1 MTEISNKFD
10 FINVE
15 NKWRDFWES
24 NQIYKSEVNENKP
37 KYSVVIPPPNVTGIL
52 HIGHIL
58 NNTIQ
63 DIYCRWHRMKGYE
76 VCWVPGMDHAGISTQ
91 IMVEKSLEKQG
102 KKKSDFTRDEF
113 VKLIW
118 EWKEKHGGIILKQLR
133 KLGVSVDW
141 SRERFTLDEGLSK
154 AVRYVFVDLY
164 KKGLIYRGKRIINW
178 DIKTQTALS
187 DDEIVYKEMNDK
199 LYYIKYPVVN
209 SDEYIVIAT
218 TRPETMFGDT
228 AVAVHPDDERY
239 KHLHGKKVILPL
251 VGRQLDIITDR
262 YVDKEFGTGALKIT
276 PAHDMNDFEVGKTHN
291 LKSIN
296 ILTPQGTLNE
306 EAGEFKGLSI
316 EDGRTKTVLKL
327 KELGYLLK
335 EESYTHN
342 VAFGDKSGAVIEPLL
357 SDQWFVKMKDLA
369 QPALEAVNSGRINF
383 HPSRYVKVYNH
394 WLENIRDWC
403 ISRQLWWGHQIP
415 IWYHKETGEIYCE
428 VNPPEDI
435 GNYVQDPD
443 VLDTWFSSWLWPFS
457 VFGWDIDKN
466 VNQKNKDLMYYYPT
480 DFLST
485 GADIIFLWV
494 ARMII
499 SGLEYMGDV
508 PFKDVY
514 FHSIIRDGQGR
525 KMSKTL
531 GNSPDPLDVM
541 DKYGTDALRFT
552 LIFLAPLGNDILFDE
567 SKTEIGRN
575 FITKIWNAARFLL
588 MNKDKVDSSDEFGN
602 EPIKDNTID
611 LWIESRLNT
620 TLKEIDSNLN
630 EFRLNEYT
638 KSIYTFVWNDF
649 CDWYIELLKIR
660 LSLNKESGKTIVS
673 NAIELF
679 KKIILILHPA
689 SPFVTEELW
698 SVFNNEGNT
707 KTVSFEKFPAS
718 DNSKINT
725 EIENSFDEFRE
736 IVIAI
741 RNIRTENQ
749 IAFKEKCT
757 VYLKYSSIK
766 TTLNDNI
773 YHNYISS
780 ICNVDL
786 KLYIGDSPTPGKTIT
801 RVFSEFEL
809 NFVLPEG
816 YSNDDN
822 LKKYIKDAEKLETY
836 LNTLNKKLSNSA
848 FIQKASPEV
857 VESEKLKKEE
867 TENKLNKLKELI
879 HSLS

>member
-1 MTEISNKFD
+1 MSEISNKFD
-10 FINVE
+10 FVNVE

-91 IMVEKSLEKQG
+91 IMVEKSIEKQG

-113 VKLIW
+113 VKLVW

-178 DIKTQTALS
+178 DAKTHTALS

-199 LYYIKYPVVN
+199 LYYIKYPVVD

-228 AVAVHPDDERY
+228 AVAVHPEDERY

-276 PAHDMNDFEVGKTHN
+276 PAHDINDFEVGKTHN
-291 LKSIN
+291 LESIN
-296 ILTPQGTLNE
+296 ILTPQGVLNE

-316 EDGRTKTVLKL
+316 EEGRIKTVLKL
-327 KELGYLLK
+327 KELGYMLK

-369 QPALEAVNSGRINF
+369 QPALEAVNDGKINF

-394 WLENIRDWC
+394 WLENIHDWC

-415 IWYHKETGEIYCE
+415 IWYHKDTEEIYCE
-428 VNPPEDI
+428 VNPPKDI
-435 GNYVQDPD
+435 ENYVQDSD

-457 VFGWDIDKN
+457 VFGWDIDKS
-466 VNQKNKDLMYYYPT
+466 VIQKNKDLMYYYPT

-588 MNKDKVDSSDEFGN
+588 MNKDKVDSSDEYGN
-602 EPIKDNTID
+602 EPLKDDTID

-620 TLKEIDSNLN
+620 TLEEIDRNLN

-660 LSLNKESGKTIVS
+660 LSLNKESGKIIVS

-698 SVFNNEGNT
+698 SDFNAESNT
-707 KTVSFEKFPAS
+707 KTVSFENFPVS
-718 DNSKINT
+718 DKTKINR
-725 EIENSFDEFRE
+725 EIENSFDKFRE

-749 IAFKEKCT
+749 ITFKEKCT
-757 VYLKYSSIK
+757 VYLKYGHLK
-766 TTLNDNI
+766 TISNDNI
-773 YHNYISS
+773 YLHYISS

-786 KLYIGDSPTPGKTIT
+786 KSYIGDNPTPGKTII
-801 RVFSEFEL
+801 RVFSDFEL
-809 NFVLPEG
+809 NLVLPEG

-822 LKKYIKDAEKLETY
+822 LKKYKKDAEKLEAY

-867 TENKLNKLKELI
+867 TENKLNKLRELI
-879 HSLS
+879 QSLS

>member
-415 IWYHKETGEIYCE
+415 IWYHK
-428 VNPPEDI
+428 
-435 GNYVQDPD
+435 
-443 VLDTWFSSWLWPFS
+443 
-457 VFGWDIDKN
+457 
-466 VNQKNKDLMYYYPT
+466 
-480 DFLST
+480 
-485 GADIIFLWV
+485 
-494 ARMII
+494 
-499 SGLEYMGDV
+499 
-508 PFKDVY
+508 
-514 FHSIIRDGQGR
+514 
-525 KMSKTL
+525 
-531 GNSPDPLDVM
+531 
-541 DKYGTDALRFT
+541 
-552 LIFLAPLGNDILFDE
+552 
-567 SKTEIGRN
+567 
-575 FITKIWNAARFLL
+575 
-588 MNKDKVDSSDEFGN
+588 
-602 EPIKDNTID
+602 
-611 LWIESRLNT
+611 
-620 TLKEIDSNLN
+620 
-630 EFRLNEYT
+630 
-638 KSIYTFVWNDF
+638 
-649 CDWYIELLKIR
+649 
-660 LSLNKESGKTIVS
+660 
-673 NAIELF
+673 
-679 KKIILILHPA
+679 
-689 SPFVTEELW
+689 
-698 SVFNNEGNT
+698 
-707 KTVSFEKFPAS
+707 
-718 DNSKINT
+718 
-725 EIENSFDEFRE
+725 
-736 IVIAI
+736 
-741 RNIRTENQ
+741 
-749 IAFKEKCT
+749 
-757 VYLKYSSIK
+757 
-766 TTLNDNI
+766 
-773 YHNYISS
+773 
-780 ICNVDL
+780 
-786 KLYIGDSPTPGKTIT
+786 
-801 RVFSEFEL
+801 
-809 NFVLPEG
+809 
-816 YSNDDN
+816 
-822 LKKYIKDAEKLETY
+822 
-836 LNTLNKKLSNSA
+836 
-848 FIQKASPEV
+848 
-857 VESEKLKKEE
+857 
-867 TENKLNKLKELI
+867 
-879 HSLS
+879 

>member
-1 MTEISNKFD
+1 MAEITNKFD

-24 NQIYKSEVNENKP
+24 NQIYKSTVNENKP

-102 KKKSDFTRDEF
+102 KKKTDFSREDF

-118 EWKEKHGGIILKQLR
+118 DWKEKHGGIILRQLR

-178 DIKTQTALS
+178 DIKTHTALS

-199 LYYIKYPVVN
+199 LYYVKYPVAE
-209 SDEYIVIAT
+209 SDEFITIAT

-228 AVAVHPDDERY
+228 AVAVHPDDDRY
-239 KHLHGKKVILPL
+239 KHLKGKQVILPL
-251 VGRQLDIITDR
+251 VNRKIDIIFDR
-262 YVDKEFGTGALKIT
+262 YVDREFGTGALKIT
-276 PAHDMNDFEVGKTHN
+276 PAHDINDFEVGRTHN
-291 LKSIN
+291 LQSIN
-296 ILTPQGTLNE
+296 ILTTNGILNE
-306 EAGEFKGLSI
+306 EAGEFAGLNI
-316 EDGRTKTVLKL
+316 KEGRKKTVAKL
-327 KELGYLLK
+327 KENGYLIK
-335 EESYTHN
+335 EENYTHN
-342 VAFGDKSGAVIEPLL
+342 VAFGDKSNAVIEPLL
-357 SDQWFVKMKDLA
+357 SDQWFVKMKELSV
-369 QPALEAVNSGRINF
+369 PALEAVNKGEVRF

-415 IWYHKETGEIYCE
+415 IWYHKNTGEIYCE

-435 GNYVQDPD
+435 DNYRQDPD

-466 VNQKNKDLMYYYPT
+466 VNSKNKDLMYYYPT

-485 GADIIFLWV
+485 AADIIFLWV

-514 FHSIIRDGQGR
+514 FHSIIRDGEGR

-552 LIFLAPLGNDILFDE
+552 LIFLAPLGNDILYDE

-575 FITKIWNAARFLL
+575 FITKVWNAARFLL
-588 MNKDKVDSSDEFGN
+588 MNRDKVESSEEYGDE
-602 EPIKDNTID
+602 PVKDNKID
-611 LWIESRLNT
+611 VWINSRLNS
-620 TLKEIDSNLN
+620 TLVEIEKNLN
-630 EFRLNEYT
+630 EFKLNEYT
-638 KSIYTFVWNDF
+638 KSVYTFVWNDF
-649 CDWYIELLKIR
+649 CDWYIEMLKIR
-660 LSLNKESGKTIVS
+660 LTLYKESGKTIVS

-679 KKIILILHPA
+679 KKILIILHPA
-689 SPFVTEELW
+689 APFVTEELW
-698 SVFNNEGNT
+698 SILNDNNT
-707 KTVSFEKFPAS
+707 KTISFESFPVCS
-718 DNSKINT
+718 TGEINI
-725 EIENSFDEFRE
+725 ESENSFNKFRE

-749 IAFKEKCT
+749 IPFKEKCD
-757 VYLKYSSIK
+757 VYLNYDALDI
-766 TTLNDNI
+766 TLNINT
-773 YHNYISS
+773 YLHYISS

-786 KLYIGDSPTPGKTIT
+786 KLNISSIGVRNTVT
-801 RVFSEFEL
+801 RVLNEL
-809 NFVLPEG
+809 ELKLVLP
-816 YSNDDN
+816 SSISTADN
-822 LKKYIKDAEKLETY
+822 LKKYQKEAEKLESY
-836 LNTLNKKLSNSA
+836 LNSLNKKLSNENFLA
-848 FIQKASPEV
+848 KASPDVIEA
-857 VESEKLKKEE
+857 EKVKQTE
-867 TENKLNKLKELI
+867 TQNKLSKLKELI
-879 HSLS
+879 NSLS